1 MFAIF
6 LQVKTRTSLLA
17 LKEEILRHTQDIC
30 DLPRPQNR
38 GQNKEVFSPLL
49 GALPDQT
56 DQDVSFLQAAVKLWL
71 AGKKLNRWCALEKA
85 QNYCIC
91 KI

>member
-1 MFAIF
+1 MFAVF

-17 LKEEILRHTQDIC
+17 LKEEILRHTEDIC
-30 DLPRPQNR
+30 DLPRPQSR
-38 GQNKEVFSPLL
+38 GQNKEVSSPLL

-71 AGKKLNRWCALEKA
+71 AGKKLNRWCALGKA